1 MTKPKATSRT
11 KKQGTKSIPWDLIL
25 ADYLGDH
32 TTTYSGLAK
41 KYKVSKSS
49 IGKKAKKDKWVELR
63 QNSTNSLIETVQ
75 NNKAEQI
82 ADANKRHLE
91 GAQIIQEATLEGIR
105 RIKDNEVEETIWL
118 YSKDK
123 DAPEDMEE
131 GERREK
137 GRRYIH
143 GPVYYSKTL
152 SELIRSY
159 RIAADLERNVL
170 GLANTINKFGD
181 EDGLE
186 QPIVYDIMGGA
197 KSAKRD
203 NRTDDDPTPA
213 AS

>member
-1 MTKPKATSRT
+1 MTKKVDNSKPPAKN
-11 KKQGTKSIPWDLIL
+11 KKTIPWDVIRAEFI
-25 ADYLGDH
+25 ADETL
-32 TTTYSGLAK
+32 TYSVIAK
-41 KYKVSKSS
+41 KYGISKSS
-49 IGKKAKKDKWVELR
+49 VGKKANTENWKSLRKVSTDKGVEA
-63 QNSTNSLIETVQ
+63 VQ
-75 NNKAEQI
+75 NQKATQI

-91 GAQIIQEATLEGIR
+91 GAQLIQEATLEGIR
-105 RIKDNEVEETIWL
+105 RIKENEVEETIWL

-197 KSAKRD
+197 TSAKR
-203 NRTDDDPTPA
+203 NTRTDEDPARAT
-213 AS
+213 S